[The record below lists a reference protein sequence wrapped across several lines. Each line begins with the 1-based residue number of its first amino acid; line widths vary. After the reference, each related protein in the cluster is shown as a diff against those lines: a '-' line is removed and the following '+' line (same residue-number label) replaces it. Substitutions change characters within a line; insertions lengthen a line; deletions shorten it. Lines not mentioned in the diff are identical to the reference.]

1 MILVSVAAPGNGSG
15 KTLAGRAILSAFPG
29 RLRAVKFT
37 TVYRDGANCPR
48 RDGPCACR
56 ELKGAF
62 TVVRDD
68 ATLLAPDTDTARLA
82 LAGAVSVRWCLARPG
97 AHAAAWDH
105 LRGDDLKDARAVL
118 TEGNTIL
125 SVIWPDRLVM
135 VMSPAVP
142 EARWKPGTWDLVSR
156 AGHVIVNTHA
166 AGKDAVQALARRVA
180 GERGGRLPAVADV
193 SRPLAD
199 WDGGALHADLACLL
213 GAIPTAAHPAG
224 SPW

>member
-1 MILVSVAAPGNGSG
+1 MILVSLAAPGNGSG

-48 RDGPCACR
+48 GAGPCACR
-56 ELKGAF
+56 ELKGPF
-62 TVVRDD
+62 TVVRDE

-82 LAGAVSVRWCLARPG
+82 QAGATSVLWCLARPG

-105 LRGDDLKDARAVL
+105 LRAADLSGADAVL

-125 SVIWPDRLVM
+125 SVLWPDRLLM

-142 EARWKPGTWDLVSR
+142 EARWKEGTWDLVQR
-156 AGHVIVNTHA
+156 ARHVIVNTHE
-166 AGKDAVQALARRVA
+166 AGPDAVGDLSRRVA
-180 GERGGRLPAVADV
+180 GERAGRLPIVADL
-193 SRPLAD
+193 SRPLTD
-199 WDGGALHADLACLL
+199 WDGGALHSDLAALF
-213 GAIPTAAHPAG
+213 GPASPRRAGEIPL
-224 SPW
+224 